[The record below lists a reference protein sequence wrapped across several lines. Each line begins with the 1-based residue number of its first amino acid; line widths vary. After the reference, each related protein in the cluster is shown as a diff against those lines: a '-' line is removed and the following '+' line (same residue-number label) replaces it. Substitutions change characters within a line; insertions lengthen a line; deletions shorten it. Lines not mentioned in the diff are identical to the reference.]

1 MLLEIPATDS
11 FMPILLTGGFGCI
24 GSWVVKNLAERG
36 EIVHVY
42 DVAYEPKRLHQVME
56 PGLLD
61 FVKFHQGDVA
71 DAGVLK
77 SVVEKEGIRQIIH
90 LAGLQV
96 PICRADPLRG
106 ARVNVLGTLAVFEA
120 AKALKDQV
128 QRIVYASS
136 AAVFGP
142 PEDEHAPPL
151 HDTATT
157 TPTTHYG
164 VFKAANEGNAR
175 IYFEENGIT
184 SVGIRPA
191 TVYGV
196 GRDFGMTSEPTK
208 ALKSLAIGKPWHISF
223 GGWQDMQFADDVA
236 RSFLRCAEASS
247 EFRGAVV
254 YNLKGHQVEIAT
266 IHETMC
272 ELSSEART
280 LITFGD
286 KSLPVAH
293 GFSDAGLQQ
302 QFGPLPLTPLRSGF
316 KQTLDRFRDLHAS
329 GRLDLADLG

>member
-1 MLLEIPATDS
+1 
-11 FMPILLTGGFGCI
+11 MPILLTGGFGCI
-24 GSWVVKNLAERG
+24 GSWIVKNLAERG
-36 EIVHVY
+36 EPVHVY
-42 DVAYEPKRLHQVME
+42 DLAFEPKRLNQVME
-56 PGLLD
+56 PTLVD
-61 FVKFHQGDVA
+61 FVKFHAGDVA
-71 DAGVLK
+71 DHTAFK
-77 SVVEKEGIRQIIH
+77 SVVEKLGITHIIH

-96 PICRADPLRG
+96 PVCRADPLRG
-106 ARVNVLGTLAVFEA
+106 ARVNILGTLAVFEA

-128 QRIVYASS
+128 KRIVFASS

-142 PEDEHAPPL
+142 PEDEDAPPL
-151 HDTATT
+151 HDTASH

-208 ALKSLAIGKPWHISF
+208 ALKSLAIGRKYHISF

-236 RSFLRCAEASS
+236 KSFLRCAESKP
-247 EFRGAVV
+247 EYRGSVI
-254 YNLKGHQVEIAT
+254 YNLKGQKVEIAT
-266 IHETMC
+266 IHKTMC
-272 ELSSEART
+272 ELSPDAQK

-286 KSLPVAH
+286 KPLPVAH
-293 GFSDAGLQQ
+293 GFSDEGLQK
-302 QFGPLPLTPLRSGF
+302 QFGPLPLTSLRSGF
-316 KQTLDRFRDLHAS
+316 EQTLKQFRTLHEES
-329 GRLDLADLG
+329 RLDLSDLP

>member
-1 MLLEIPATDS
+1 
-11 FMPILLTGGFGCI
+11 MPILLTGGFGCI
-24 GSWVVKNLAERG
+24 GSWIVKNLAERG
-36 EIVHVY
+36 EAVHVY
-42 DVAYEPKRLHQVME
+42 DLAFEPKRLNQVME
-56 PGLLD
+56 PALLD
-61 FVKFHQGDVA
+61 FVKFHAGDVA
-71 DAGVLK
+71 DHIAFK
-77 SVVEKEGIRQIIH
+77 SVVEKQDITHIIH

-96 PICRADPLRG
+96 PVCRADPLRG

-128 QRIVYASS
+128 KRIVFASS

-142 PEDEHAPPL
+142 PEDEDAPPL
-151 HDTATT
+151 HDTASH

-208 ALKSLAIGKPWHISF
+208 ALKSLAIGRKYHISF

-236 RSFLRCAEASS
+236 KSFLRCAESKP
-247 EFRGAVV
+247 EYRGSVV
-254 YNLKGHQVEIAT
+254 YNLKGQQVEIAT
-266 IHETMC
+266 IHKTMC
-272 ELSSEART
+272 ELSPDAQK

-286 KSLPVAH
+286 KPLPVAH
-293 GFSDAGLQQ
+293 GFSDEGLQK
-302 QFGPLPLTPLRSGF
+302 QFGPLPLTSLRSGF
-316 KQTLDRFRDLHAS
+316 EQTLKQFRTLHEQS
-329 GRLDLADLG
+329 RLDLSDLP